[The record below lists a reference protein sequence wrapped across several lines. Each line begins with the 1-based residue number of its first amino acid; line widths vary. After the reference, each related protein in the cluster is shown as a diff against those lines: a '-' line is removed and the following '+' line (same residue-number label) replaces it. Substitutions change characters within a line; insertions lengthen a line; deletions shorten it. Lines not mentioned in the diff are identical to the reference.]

1 MPPQSCE
8 EPLCHCRDVSCC
20 GPAAAAALTAAGAYV
35 LAGCSD
41 DGSGGGGQAQVPEDW
56 AQEVM
61 EPLTIPL
68 PAAMSLFAQES
79 RSTDFYWDRCW
90 TTSATEIPTS
100 DLVLARL
107 WGPGAEDNASVT
119 LGVASLGQIV
129 GGDVTV
135 GEVKEN
141 DGGSRQSL
149 TSSAGA
155 GSGAVWSL
163 TNGFTAAVVV
173 LFGPSVDEDMIASFD
188 AGLTLADEPALA
200 APAEGWQRRQAAG
213 LSLLVGESW
222 NDVGR
227 PEKRNGANPWTRA
240 WTNRIPTEPQ
250 CAVMAGDGLTG
261 ASLSEAVTG
270 FLNDPGLTA
279 LRDSA
284 VSAFSNDSLEGQR
297 VDFLW
302 SWDGDFPGCM
312 WVVRDGDVNRAVILM
327 RWEASGDLAQYR
339 AAVEAGLTLL

>member
-1 MPPQSCE
+1 MALSRRFLLRSCGA
-8 EPLCHCRDVSCC
+8 V
-20 GPAAAAALTAAGAYV
+20 ALTAAGAHV
-35 LAGCSD
+35 LVGCSD
-41 DGSGGGGQAQVPEDW
+41 DGSDSGEEAQVPEDW

-68 PAAMSLFAQES
+68 PVGMSLFFQES
-79 RSTDFYWDRCW
+79 GSTDFYWDRCW
-90 TTSATEIPTS
+90 TNSTPEIPTS

-119 LGVASLGQIV
+119 FSVTSLGQIV
-129 GGDVTV
+129 GGEVAV
-135 GEVKEN
+135 GEIEEI

-155 GSGAVWSL
+155 GAVWSL

-173 LFGPSVDEDMIASFD
+173 LFGPSVDKDMIASFG
-188 AGLTLADEPALA
+188 AGLALADEPELVT
-200 APAEGWQRRQAAG
+200 PAEGWQRRQAAG
-213 LSLLVGESW
+213 LSLLVGEDW

-227 PEKRNGANPWTRA
+227 PDESNGASPWTRA
-240 WTNRIPTEPQ
+240 WTDRISSTTRG
-250 CAVMAGDGLTG
+250 AVMAGDGLTG

-270 FLNDPGLTA
+270 FLNDPGVAA

-284 VSAFSNDSLEGQR
+284 VSTFSNDSLKGQR

-302 SWDGDFPGCM
+302 NRQGDYPGCL
-312 WVVRDGDVNRAVILM
+312 WVVRDGDVNRAVMLL
-327 RWEASGDLAQYR
+327 RWDASRDFEQDR
-339 AAVEAGLTLL
+339 ATLEAGLTLL